1 MKKIRRREDIYHPL
15 KLNKF
20 LKRFQNRL
28 DSANTEPEVAV
39 ISLINEMATT
49 LAERVWEKNIPLTRD
64 DRSHVGGIIMGKNP
78 SFLQAVKVHRLNYTV
93 SQDRLSSLAHFL
105 YKITFLL

>member
-1 MKKIRRREDIYHPL
+1 MFFERPSY
-15 KLNKF
+15 
-20 LKRFQNRL
+20 
-28 DSANTEPEVAV
+28 SAFIAVRTTYTEPEVAV

-64 DRSHVGGIIMGKNP
+64 DRFHMGEIIMGKNP

-93 SQDRLSSLAHFL
+93 SLSSLAHFF
-105 YKITFLL
+105 YRITFLL